1 MLMFRILVK
10 CPVASNTRRLVGML
24 CILLLLPIALRADEI
39 KKVWRWQPDPELNQ
53 KNHGA
58 RGMWRGELWG
68 LDYLNKKVWAFDGKK
83 YKPGGSVPANTWP
96 LTSIFTSHGVF
107 ALAPRREGAV
117 QTADV
122 IYSPDGYQDFKTVL
136 SLSSSTD
143 GKSFALGQDHTL
155 VDLGGGRVMMFQ
167 YSDESRV
174 MYSEDAGQN
183 WRKLFE
189 PDGDSMRHWHGA
201 YYDAEYGKLY
211 AMGGDSDTH
220 STITWTDDL
229 FGPDGFINNPD
240 LWKRKW
246 GLLDDKRTTRED
258 KYFLDPDGVIFSQ
271 RSRTVDMGTYG
282 DYIYWGEDRASAE
295 GISLYRAHRRTG
307 EVNEVGQGD
316 IVGSPWRFLETDDHD
331 FLFATNSVWYQKQ
344 LVAGSDKW
352 IRIYRLN
359 EDATDYDEMARFPI
373 SKKVVSGADP
383 IGFVEAFDRLWINGY
398 MITEVHKD
406 LVGNLVEVGWGDF
419 DNDQQLSVQDVDTL
433 SRAIRRQDTLPI
445 YDLDLNGMV
454 ELTDLRIWVKD
465 VKNTYFGDSNL
476 DGVFNSQDLI
486 AGFVAGTYED
496 SVVGNASWGTGDWN
510 GDGEFTT
517 TDLTV
522 AFQDGG
528 YDLPRRSAV
537 VASVPEPSTLVPA
550 LLGGLGAWNSR
561 RRRREHA

>member
-1 MLMFRILVK
+1 
-10 CPVASNTRRLVGML
+10 
-24 CILLLLPIALRADEI
+24 
-39 KKVWRWQPDPELNQ
+39 
-53 KNHGA
+53 
-58 RGMWRGELWG
+58 
-68 LDYLNKKVWAFDGKK
+68 
-83 YKPGGSVPANTWP
+83 
-96 LTSIFTSHGVF
+96 
-107 ALAPRREGAV
+107 
-117 QTADV
+117 
-122 IYSPDGYQDFKTVL
+122 
-136 SLSSSTD
+136 
-143 GKSFALGQDHTL
+143 
-155 VDLGGGRVMMFQ
+155 
-167 YSDESRV
+167 
-174 MYSEDAGQN
+174 
-183 WRKLFE
+183 
-189 PDGDSMRHWHGA
+189 
-201 YYDAEYGKLY
+201 
-211 AMGGDSDTH
+211 
-220 STITWTDDL
+220 
-229 FGPDGFINNPD
+229 
-240 LWKRKW
+240 
-246 GLLDDKRTTRED
+246 
-258 KYFLDPDGVIFSQ
+258 
-271 RSRTVDMGTYG
+271 
-282 DYIYWGEDRASAE
+282 
-295 GISLYRAHRRTG
+295 
-307 EVNEVGQGD
+307 
-316 IVGSPWRFLETDDHD
+316 
-331 FLFATNSVWYQKQ
+331 
-344 LVAGSDKW
+344 
-352 IRIYRLN
+352 LN